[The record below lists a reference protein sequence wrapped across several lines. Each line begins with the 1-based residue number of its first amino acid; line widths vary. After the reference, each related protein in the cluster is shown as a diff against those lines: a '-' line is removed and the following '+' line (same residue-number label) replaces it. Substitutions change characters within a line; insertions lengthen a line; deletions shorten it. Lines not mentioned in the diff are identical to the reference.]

1 MLIDASYGRGGCC
14 PYPPY
19 PYPPQPSQPP
29 QPQPPVPVPRTE
41 PDTLSVQLA
50 TAQTALAN
58 GAAIPMTGTLRQT
71 GDGLSYDTASRAVL
85 VSEAG
90 VYAFVWQVLVQSDGA
105 AADAVIALQSLD
117 GQTVLGYSG
126 ALAVPADGGTL
137 VTGSAV
143 AYLPAGT
150 AWALVNVSGAPINLP
165 VTGTAPAV
173 FAASMTVTEV
183 GGTGSMPLFR

>member
-1 MLIDASYGRGGCC
+1 MLIDASLGRAGCC

-19 PYPPQPSQPP
+19 PFPPQPVPP
-29 QPQPPVPVPRTE
+29 QPAPPVPVPLTE
-41 PDTLSVQLA
+41 PDTLCVQLA

-58 GAAIPMTGTLRQT
+58 GAAVPMTGTLRQT
-71 GDGLSYDTASRAVL
+71 GNGLSYDAASRAVT
-85 VSEAG
+85 VTEAG
-90 VYAFVWQVLVQSDGA
+90 VYAFAWQILVQSDGA

-126 ALAVPADGGTL
+126 AIDVPETGSTL
-137 VTGSAV
+137 VSGSAV

-150 AWALVNVSGAPINLP
+150 AWVLVNVSGAAINIP

-173 FAASMTVTEV
+173 FAASMTVSEV
-183 GGTGSMPLFR
+183 GSTPQLR